1 MQERARYVF
10 CRKLYIFS
18 SNLPYCIEFIGK
30 VADRDDI
37 GVGHD
42 LQSCTTEVRAL
53 RVRTPEMGKN
63 IILVDTPG
71 FDDTHKSD
79 YEILEL
85 IAKWLKTT

>member
-1 MQERARYVF
+1 M
-10 CRKLYIFS
+10 CFS
-18 SNLPYCIEFIGK
+18 AGSHILTSNLTCCIEFIGK
-30 VADRDDI
+30 AADRDDI

-42 LQSCTTEVRAL
+42 LQSFTTEVRAL
-53 RVRTPEMGKN
+53 RVRIPAMGEN